1 MELPDEDIARSVQQG
16 DIEQFGV
23 LVERYEQ
30 KLMRYTQKFLRD
42 SEDRSDILQD
52 IFIKAYVN
60 IQSFDASQK
69 FSPWIYRIAHNEAIN
84 FLKKQKTNK
93 SFSLFDVDVLFPH
106 PVAEEKADT
115 DAEREILKKMIDET
129 LDDIDTKYR
138 EILLLYFYE
147 DMSYKDIAQILHIPV
162 SSVGVRIQR
171 AKKLVEAKVGNKY
184 THQ

>member
-1 MELPDEDIARSVQQG
+1 MVQQG
-16 DIEQFGV
+16 DIEQFGI
-23 LVERYEQ
+23 LVERYEP
-30 KLMRYTQKFLRD
+30 KLLRYTQKFLRD
-42 SEDRSDILQD
+42 GEDRSDILQD

-60 IQSFDASQK
+60 IQSFDTTQK

-84 FLKKQKTNK
+84 FLKKKK
-93 SFSLFDVDVLFPH
+93 PESFSLFDVDILFPH

-115 DAEREILKKMIDET
+115 EAEREILKKMIDET

-147 DMSYKDIAQILHIPV
+147 DMSYKDIAQILRIPV

-171 AKKLVEAKVGNKY
+171 AKKQVEAKVGNKY
-184 THQ
+184 THH

>member
-1 MELPDEDIARSVQQG
+1 MEVSDEEIAGFVQKG
-16 DIEQFGV
+16 DTEQFGI
-23 LVERYEQ
+23 LVERYEP
-30 KLMRYTQKFLRD
+30 KLLRYTQKFLRD
-42 SEDRSDILQD
+42 GEDRTDIVQD

-60 IQSFDASQK
+60 IQSFDSSQR

-84 FLKKQKTNK
+84 FLKKKK
-93 SFSLFDVDVLFPH
+93 PESFSLFDVDVLFPH

-115 DAEREILKKMIDET
+115 EAEREILKKMIDET

-147 DMSYKDIAQILHIPV
+147 DMSYKDIAQILRIPV

-171 AKKLVEAKVGNKY
+171 AKKQVEAKVGNKY
-184 THQ
+184 IHA